1 MKKQDLLFKSKAGL
15 FSYRVSGVLIRD
27 GKVLLQHVIDDPAY
41 AFPGGHVNFG
51 EVSQDALIREFKEE
65 IAADI
70 RPLRLLWVGEN
81 FFPWGEEECHQICL
95 YYQVALCDAT
105 QIPLEGS
112 FYAQD
117 YLSGKRIGL
126 EFCWFPISSLEDIDV
141 YPTLCKVKLGNLSD
155 QVETFVFRQK
165 Q

>member
-1 MKKQDLLFKSKAGL
+1 MDRQDNLYKSKGGL
-15 FSYRVSGVLIRD
+15 FSYRVSGVLIQD
-27 GKVLLQHVIDDPAY
+27 GNVLLQHVIDDPAY

-70 RPLRLLWVGEN
+70 KPLRLLWVGEN
-81 FFPWGEEECHQICL
+81 FFPWGEVECHQICL
-95 YYQVALCDAT
+95 YYQVILCDDS
-105 QIPLEGS
+105 QIPLEGH

-117 YLSGKRIGL
+117 ELGGKRIDL
-126 EFCWFPISSLEDIDV
+126 EFCWFPISSLENIDV
-141 YPTLCKVKLGNLSD
+141 YPTLCKEKLKNLSD
-155 QVETFVFRQK
+155 RVETFVFIQK

>member
-1 MKKQDLLFKSKAGL
+1 MDRQDILFKSKDGL
-15 FSYRVSGVLIRD
+15 FSYRISGVLIQD
-27 GKVLLQHVIDDPAY
+27 GKVLLQHVIDDPYY

-65 IAADI
+65 IGADI

-95 YYQVALCDAT
+95 YYQVILCDDA
-105 QIPLEGS
+105 QIPLEGH
-112 FYAQD
+112 FDAQD
-117 YLSGKRIGL
+117 DLSGKIIDL
-126 EFCWFPISSLEDIDV
+126 EFCWFPISSLENIDI
-141 YPTLCKVKLGNLSD
+141 YPPICKEKLKNLSD
-155 QVETFVFRQK
+155 QVETFVFIEK